1 MNSKKKI
8 NITIIKNLSEIYINK
23 MEEDNFFF
31 DANLKELGKGFEYYL
46 KEGLEMPNIPD
57 HFQPIKN
64 NNESNDTD
72 SKDKKVNLPNKENI
86 NSNQDKSPKYII
98 AKIVYSPRQYMKKKR
113 EREDPETEKSPK
125 RSKNVCNLTTNDEDK
140 NKNDPTSDKYIVNEI
155 KQQIKGEIALDKYPQ
170 LYNEKNQ
177 NKFIV
182 LKGIKKFPNPR
193 ADDKYKKNWIGFLG
207 LIRNSLN
214 DIIKELNNSLHLNID
229 FLKNTNVEKL
239 YQQCHKLK
247 EDFINISFYEFLTYD
262 PPKDTESIINRGYGS
277 YNRDIIETMNRIK
290 IDQIEQIDQ
299 TNQIKLFNTI
309 VKLDINS
316 IHKIFMGGKKLI
328 EINGSIYDLSK
339 FKIFN
344 DYSKELNDILV
355 EEKLSKEEI
364 DKFLLFFNGKFSPLI
379 KKYEELKIKAKIKE
393 LRKMAKWKK
402 KDL

>member
-31 DANLKELGKGFEYYL
+31 YANLKELGKGFEYYL
-46 KEGLEMPNIPD
+46 KQGLEMPNIPD

-98 AKIVYSPRQYMKKKR
+98 AKKVYSPGYFTEKKR
-113 EREDPETEKSPK
+113 KREDPETEKSPK
-125 RSKNVCNLTTNDEDK
+125 RSKNLCNLTTNDEDK
-140 NKNDPTSDKYIVNEI
+140 NKNDPTSVKYIINQI

-262 PPKDTESIINRGYGS
+262 PPKDPESIINRGYGS

-364 DKFLLFFNGKFSPLI
+364 DTFLLYFNDKFSPLI
-379 KKYEELKIKAKIKE
+379 KKFEELKIKAEIKE
-393 LRKMAKWKK
+393 LRKNGKMEK

>member
-1 MNSKKKI
+1 
-8 NITIIKNLSEIYINK
+8 
-23 MEEDNFFF
+23 
-31 DANLKELGKGFEYYL
+31 
-46 KEGLEMPNIPD
+46 MPNIPD

-64 NNESNDTD
+64 NNKSNDTD
-72 SKDKKVNLPNKENI
+72 SKDKKVNIPNKDNIDNI
-86 NSNQDKSPKYII
+86 NSNQDKIPEYII

-125 RSKNVCNLTTNDEDK
+125 RSKNLCNLTTNDEDK
-140 NKNDPTSDKYIVNEI
+140 NKNDPTSVKYIVNEI
-155 KQQIKGEIALDKYPQ
+155 KQQIKEEIASDKNIQ
-170 LYNEKNQ
+170 FYNEKKQ

-182 LKGIKKFPNPR
+182 LKGIKKLVNPR
-193 ADDKYKKNWIGFLG
+193 TDNKYIKNWIGFLG

-229 FLKNTNVEKL
+229 FLKNTNVEKQ
-239 YQQCHKLK
+239 YQKYSKLK
-247 EDFINISFYEFLTYD
+247 KDFINISLYEFLTYD
-262 PPKDTESIINRGYGS
+262 PPKDPESIINRGYGS

-316 IHKIFMGGKKLI
+316 IHKIFMEGKKLI
-328 EINGSIYDLSK
+328 EINGSMYDLSE
-339 FKIFN
+339 FKIF
-344 DYSKELNDILV
+344 DDCSEELNDILV

-364 DKFLLFFNGKFSPLI
+364 DKFLLFFNDKFSPLI

-402 KDL
+402 KIYN